1 MTKNAKDYWAGILCI
16 IFSLVFATINSWLA
30 LSFAVMAVLI
40 LGNLLRRL
48 L

>member
-1 MTKNAKDYWAGILCI
+1 MTKNDKDYWIGILCI
-16 IFSLVFATINSWLA
+16 IFSIVFSTINSWLA
-30 LSFAVMAVLI
+30 LFFAVMAVLI